1 MLRDDISSR
10 YICQVAGSALA
21 RESASPGDRALEL
34 ARDAPSR
41 VDPPRDGEADVVSRQ
56 SPEQLRVLRA
66 VECAGNGRRR
76 PQVAADHDQV
86 LGRNRATRELAEDGR
101 EGFTGIPAPRAP
113 RNGEAR
119 LAQRIANLLYPEL
132 PEIARDGRLRDLA
145 AKAGERGLELVLRSD
160 RAARDQGDDQPLPL
174 GLRHILHSLSIS
186 IRPTFSERQR
196 R

>member
-1 MLRDDISSR
+1 MSRDDISSR
-10 YICQVAGSALA
+10 YICQVALDQPLRGKVGPPHACLS
-21 RESASPGDRALEL
+21 SDRALEL

-101 EGFTGIPAPRAP
+101 EGFTGIPAPRAR

-119 LAQRIANLLYPEL
+119 LAQRIANLLDPEL

-145 AKAGERGLELVLRSD
+145 A
-160 RAARDQGDDQPLPL
+160 
-174 GLRHILHSLSIS
+174 
-186 IRPTFSERQR
+186 
-196 R
+196 